1 MSAVFAS
8 LEKAIQNHL
17 MIIRESSGLPDS
29 DTSLEMLAE
38 GWLEKEK
45 AFTDQVESL
54 GMEHVDDAGDSGRG
68 FLALTYSGS
77 LVAVGPVSGNGR
89 KAVYVSIDRRRDV
102 PSRAETDDA
111 VIEGKVNRGTEIS
124 FSKGPVKK
132 SSAVYRLALL
142 PAALALSDQN
152 ERLEE
157 ATVALTREFQ
167 AVDETGFSES

>member
-1 MSAVFAS
+1 MSTVFAS
-8 LEKAIQNHL
+8 LEKAVQDHL
-17 MIIRESSGLPDS
+17 KIIRESSGLPEGDL
-29 DTSLEMLAE
+29 SLEMLAE
-38 GWLEKEK
+38 GWREKEK

-54 GMEHVDDAGDSGRG
+54 GMEHVDGTGDLNRG

-77 LVAVGPVSGNGR
+77 LVAVGPNSENGR

-102 PSRAETDDA
+102 PSRAETEDA
-111 VIEGKVNRGTEIS
+111 VIEGNVSRGMEIS

-142 PAALALSDQN
+142 PAALELNDQN

-157 ATVALTREFQ
+157 ATVALTKEFQ
-167 AVDETGFSES
+167 ALDETRFNES